1 MMDQPIVVLITAA
14 NAVEAGR
21 LAELL
26 VESRLAACVQIQTGV
41 MSLYRYEGKIER
53 AEEVILLVKTTAAQF
68 PQLELSVRANH
79 SYETPEIVAL
89 PIIQGSAEYIQ
100 WLGEN
105 VGEPGES

>member
-1 MMDQPIVVLITAA
+1 MEQPIVVLITAA
-14 NAVEAGR
+14 NPVEAGR

-53 AEEVILLVKTTAAQF
+53 AEEVIMLVKTTAAQF

-105 VGEPGES
+105 VGEPAVA